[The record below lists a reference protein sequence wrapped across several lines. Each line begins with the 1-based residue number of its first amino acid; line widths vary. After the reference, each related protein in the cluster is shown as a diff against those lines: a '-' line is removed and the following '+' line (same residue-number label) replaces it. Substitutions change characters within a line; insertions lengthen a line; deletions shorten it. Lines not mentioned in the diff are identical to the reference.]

1 MIKDW
6 ENALDDVTS
15 VCLLQNF
22 GNQSALLMAD
32 RVLKELG
39 KKNATEALK
48 NRKPVVPSKNF
59 IKTYF
64 ASFSQDPV
72 HQKLLETADP
82 LGQGELRGALYTLS
96 RDQVLYSVFQGF

>member
-39 KKNATEALK
+39 KKNASIAMK
-48 NRKPVVPSKNF
+48 NRKPIIPSTNF

-64 ASFSQDPV
+64 ASFSEDPV
-72 HQKLLETADP
+72 YKMLLETTEP
-82 LGQGELRGALYTLS
+82 LGQGELKGIFI
-96 RDQVLYSVFQGF
+96 VFFPLNCIHLKYII

>member
-1 MIKDW
+1 MVKDW
-6 ENALDDVTS
+6 ESALDDVTS

-39 KKNATEALK
+39 KKNASEAMK
-48 NRKPVVPSKNF
+48 SRTPVIPSKNF

-64 ASFSQDPV
+64 ASFSEDPV
-72 HQKLLETADP
+72 YKKLLETNNP
-82 LGQGELRGALYTLS
+82 LGQGELKGL
-96 RDQVLYSVFQGF
+96 